1 MNTVDLVLEGAVAQ
15 KAAEE
20 GVAVAVA
27 HTTPKLV
34 AKFVALPVLGKV
46 AVCGL
51 GGAALAAA
59 GFGIYKGVK
68 FAKAK
73 FFTKKEDAKT
83 EGTPAE
89 EVKAE
94 TTEPKAE

>member
-27 HTTPKLV
+27 HTTPKLI

-68 FAKAK
+68 FVKGK
-73 FFTKKEDAKT
+73 FFSKKEEAQT
-83 EGTPAE
+83 EAPAE